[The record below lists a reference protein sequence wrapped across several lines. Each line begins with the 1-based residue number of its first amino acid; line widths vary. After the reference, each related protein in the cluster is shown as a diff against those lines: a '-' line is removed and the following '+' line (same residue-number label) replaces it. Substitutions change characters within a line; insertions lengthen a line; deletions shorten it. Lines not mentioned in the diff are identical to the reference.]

1 LLKNNRDIQN
11 FEEESKIT
19 STHERYITGDPNPT
33 DVEAAMKR
41 ALSILSTEQKEDPAV
56 VKSAQ
61 QNALNAIPR
70 KEPLN
75 PFDIIDTIYE
85 IKSKQ
90 M

>member
-1 LLKNNRDIQN
+1 
-11 FEEESKIT
+11 
-19 STHERYITGDPNPT
+19 
-33 DVEAAMKR
+33 MKR

-56 VKSAQ
+56 VKSTQ